1 MKYLWTTMKRN
12 KDKKQPIRGEIW
24 GDLLVTLLLII
35 CLLPIQAIYAQD
47 IQPGIQI
54 TSVDNSNFPEIV
66 LDYKGL
72 NLPGALPT
80 NPSDVEIIEDGQTIS
95 PSSLEEHYLGVHFAV
110 AINPDSSLTVRGGDS
125 QPYNIAMLEALKTVG
140 PEPENA
146 RNNRYSFFSNPEIS
160 LVETDDYTAWAANF
174 KSFETIP
181 LDVSASLSSLE
192 LAISAL
198 EASEKNLDNVLV
210 YVTPY
215 IDFRQLP
222 EFYSLIE
229 RAGQLGVETQVWIV
243 MSARVVGSSYETEMR
258 TTLQQSGAA
267 LTPLTGTQIVPNP
280 RNYMEGKGRTF
291 TAHYQSKIRTSGEYQ
306 LQVRANLEQSPTLQS
321 TPATLLL
328 EIQPTKLS
336 FINPPTT
343 LEILYNNDGSFQP
356 AQLPLEVLIEFP
368 DGYPRSIL
376 NSTLFVN
383 GEQVATNTQPPYG
396 SFVLDLANYV
406 EETELKLEV
415 RQQDEFGLQ
424 GRTPV
429 QTLALNVLKPVSN
442 LSGSWFSRPWL
453 WLGLLALA
461 GAIAYLIFRKPFP
474 KRLVGEGSDEGEQ
487 KVEKVVEKAPL
498 SSPIPE
504 KTYGNLTRLDP
515 DQTPSAEKPHLL
527 TKEIILIGQDPS
539 LANLV
544 LDNPTIE
551 PLHAEIHFF
560 ADGRIRLTDFNTT
573 SGTYV
578 NFKPVGT
585 HGAPLQHA
593 DLIHFGTLLFR
604 FNSATRTQTAPP
616 KAL

>member
-1 MKYLWTTMKRN
+1 MKR
-12 KDKKQPIRGEIW
+12 KKYKKQPIRGEFW

-35 CLLPIQAIYAQD
+35 CLLPVHAIQAQD
-47 IQPGIQI
+47 TLSAIQI
-54 TSVDNSNFPEIV
+54 TSVDNRNFPEIV

-72 NLPGALPT
+72 NLSEALPT
-80 NPSDVEIIEDGQTIS
+80 DPADVEIIEAGQSLT
-95 PSSLEEHYLGVHFAV
+95 PTSLEEQYQGVHFAV
-110 AINPDSSLTVRGGDS
+110 AINPDSSLAIRGGNS
-125 QPYNIAMLEALKTVG
+125 QPYNLAMIEALKSVG

-160 LVETDDYTAWAANF
+160 LVETDEYAAWEANF
-174 KSFETIP
+174 DEFETIP
-181 LDVSASLSSLE
+181 QDVSASLSSLE
-192 LAISAL
+192 LALSAL
-198 EASEKNLDNVLV
+198 ENSGLNLDTVLV
-210 YVTPY
+210 YITPY
-215 IDFRQLP
+215 LDFRLLP

-243 MSARVVGSSYETEMR
+243 MSPRVVGSSYETELR
-258 TTLQQSGAA
+258 TALRNSRGT
-267 LTPLTGTQIVPNP
+267 LTPLTGTETVPDP
-280 RNYMEGKGRTF
+280 RSYMEGKGRTF
-291 TAHYQSKIRTSGEYQ
+291 TAHYQSRIRSSGKYE
-306 LQVRANLEQSPTLQS
+306 LQVRANLEQSPSLQS
-321 TPATLLL
+321 APATLSLD
-328 EIQPTKLS
+328 IQPTQLS

-356 AQLPLEVLIEFP
+356 SQLPLEVLIEFP

-383 GEQVATNTQPPYG
+383 AEQVANNAQPPYG
-396 SFVLDLANYV
+396 SFVLDLADYL

-415 RQQDEFGLQ
+415 RLQDEFGFQ

-429 QTLALNVLKPVSN
+429 QSLALYVLKPESN
-442 LSGSWFSRPWL
+442 LNETWFSRPWL

-461 GAIAYLIFRKPFP
+461 GTVAFLVFRKPFP
-474 KRLVGEGSDEGEQ
+474 KRKSAGESDEGED

-504 KTYGNLTRLDP
+504 KSFGNLTRLDP
-515 DQTPSAEKPHLL
+515 DQTPSAQKPHLL
-527 TKEIILIGQDPS
+527 SKEIILIGRDPG

-544 LDNPTIE
+544 LDNPSIE

-560 ADGRIRLTDFNTT
+560 ADGRIRLTDFNST

-578 NFKPVGT
+578 NFKPVST
-585 HGAPLQHA
+585 HGSPLQHA

-604 FNSATRTQTAPP
+604 FNSATRTQSTPP
-616 KAL
+616 KS